1 MKSSSKP
8 SLVVTPHKGIRYA
21 FSQISWKA
29 GSIDYA
35 DKTEVA
41 ELKAQMEEF
50 GELLEEHAKT
60 ENEFILKAL
69 EARLPGSSDHDEQD
83 HENLYALQEALLAKL
98 EGILHPTIPTSEAK
112 SIGYEFYQDLSKLHA
127 AHLEHM
133 LEEEQVTQVLMWT
146 HFTDEEMLD
155 IHHQIIQHIPPAKM
169 LAWMKYILPALN
181 YEERFGLLKGLQAGA
196 PAPFFEQVMSVAE
209 AVLPAKAFEKL
220 DGALLQAA

>member
-1 MKSSSKP
+1 MKSLSKP

-21 FSQISWKA
+21 FAQISMVAGNTDYTDKA
-29 GSIDYA
+29 
-35 DKTEVA
+35 EVA
-41 ELKAQMEEF
+41 KLKAQLEEF
-50 GELLEEHAKT
+50 GDLLEEHANT
-60 ENEFILKAL
+60 ENEFVLKAL
-69 EARLPGSSDHDEQD
+69 EARMPGSADHDTED
-83 HENLYALQEALLAKL
+83 HEHLEETQTKLLEKL
-98 EGILHPTIPTSEAK
+98 DGILQSWFTPDQARQV
-112 SIGYEFYQDLSKLHA
+112 GYSFYQDLSQLHA

-181 YEERFGLLKGLQAGA
+181 HEERLGLLKGLQAGA

-209 AVLPAKAFEKL
+209 AVLPSKAFEKL
-220 DGALLQAA
+220 DGALMQAA